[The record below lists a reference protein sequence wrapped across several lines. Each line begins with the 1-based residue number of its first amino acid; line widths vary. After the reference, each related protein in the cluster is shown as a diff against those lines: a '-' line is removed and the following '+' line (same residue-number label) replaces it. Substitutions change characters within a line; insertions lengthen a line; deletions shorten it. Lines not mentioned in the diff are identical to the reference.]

1 MTKIYNFAIGTSDF
15 KDIIQKGS
23 TYVDKTLFIKEVMED
38 HAKVILFTRP
48 RRFGKT
54 LNMSM
59 LECFLKIAV
68 EDLFSGLH
76 IKNHP
81 EFCLKHQN
89 KYPVIFLTFKDVKFD
104 DFPTAYNK
112 IKGIFAS
119 LYEDHKYLL
128 DGDLLSVFERENFEK
143 IRGKT
148 VDDFNEL
155 GSTLSNLMK
164 YFHKYY
170 GIPAIVLLDEYDTPI
185 QEAYLKEYY
194 DKMIGFMRNLLGS
207 ALKDNQDLGKAILTG
222 ITRVSQESLFSG
234 LNNVRVYTMLDPD
247 YGQYFGFTEEEVIK
261 LLPEKADITPI
272 RDWYNGYKIGHHRVY
287 NPWSITSY
295 LQTHQKLDVYWLST
309 SDNALVETLI
319 EEQMDLREDFENLL
333 QGIPSEQIL
342 ERSLTFPRIKTS
354 PDAVWTLLIHTG
366 YLHVL
371 ESSVD
376 RTGKVK
382 ATIAIPNV
390 EIRSLFIGMIENW
403 FVPKGK
409 SLNYYRDFIKKFLA
423 GDIEDFSEH
432 IENYITAFSYF
443 DFDKRRPEKIY
454 HSFMTGLFI
463 GLEET
468 HEVTS
473 NREGGKGRYDI
484 RIAPRDGKGRGFL
497 LEFKTA
503 PQESL
508 LDEYAQKA
516 LAQIA
521 EKDYAAGMKASEI
534 ISIGMAFCGEKV
546 KTVHKDE
553 CK

>member
-1 MTKIYNFAIGTSDF
+1 MTKLYNFAIGTSDF
-15 KDIIQKGS
+15 EDIIQKGS
-23 TYVDKTLFIKEVMED
+23 TYVDKTLLIKELMED

-59 LECFLKIAV
+59 LECFLKIGAQK
-68 EDLFSGLH
+68 DLFDGLLIREH
-76 IKNHP
+76 G
-81 EFCLKHQN
+81 EFCAKHQN
-89 KYPVIFLTFKDVKFD
+89 QYPVIFLTFKDMK
-104 DFPTAYNK
+104 P
-112 IKGIFAS
+112 AS
-119 LYEDHKYLL
+119 FEAAMTDMKSVLQGLYAQHRFLL
-128 DGDLLSVFERENFEK
+128 EGDTLQREEKSYCQSMIDKEIGNSEEIGLALSY
-143 IRGKT
+143 
-148 VDDFNEL
+148 
-155 GSTLSNLMK
+155 LMK
-164 YFHKYY
+164 YLHRYH
-170 GIPAIVLLDEYDTPI
+170 GIRPIVILDEYDTPI
-185 QEAYLKEYY
+185 QEGYLKGYY
-194 DKMIGFMRNLLGS
+194 DKIIPFMRSLLGS
-207 ALKDNQDLGKAILTG
+207 ALKDNRDLEKAILTG

-234 LNNVRVYTMLDPD
+234 LNNVRVYSMLDPD
-247 YGQYFGFTEEEVIK
+247 YGEYFGFTQEEVMG
-261 LLPEKADITPI
+261 LLPDGADISPI
-272 RDWYNGYKIGHHRVY
+272 REWYNGYKIGNHRVY

-319 EEQMDLREDFENLL
+319 EEQMELREDFEELL
-333 QGIPSEQIL
+333 QGGSTEQIL

-354 PDAVWTLLIHTG
+354 PDALWTLLIHTG

-376 RTGKVK
+376 RTGKLK
-382 ATIAIPNV
+382 AMVAIPNA
-390 EIRSLFIGMIENW
+390 EIRTLFIGMVENW
-403 FVPKGK
+403 FVPQGK
-409 SLNYYRDFIKKFLA
+409 SLNYYRSFIKKFLD

-432 IENYITAFSYF
+432 IQNYITAFSYF

-484 RIAPRDGKGRGFL
+484 RIAPIDGKGRGFL

-508 LDEYAQKA
+508 LDEYAEKA

-521 EKDYAAGMKASEI
+521 EKDYARGMKASEI
-534 ISIGMAFCGEKV
+534 ISISMAFCGKALR
-546 KTVHKDE
+546 TVHHIL
-553 CK
+553 